1 MYPPYDSDVLAMTQ
15 FIFNFLGPFQVQ
27 MDETPVTHFHSDKS
41 RALLA
46 YLAIDPQVHAR
57 TELATLLWPGVDD
70 EYARTNLRTTLYRL
84 RQTLA
89 QAAPEV
95 GDRLLT
101 VTRNTVQF
109 VGESSAVDVLH
120 FQELISQRTA
130 GAAPAIEPL
139 AAAAALYRGEL
150 LLGLQVADAAPFEEW
165 LLLRREL
172 LHQQAVLTLH
182 ALCTAYETA
191 GDDAQAYTVASR
203 LLTLDPYR
211 EESYRQSMRLL
222 ARMGQ
227 PHQALQQFEQLRHL
241 LRQEMDIAPS
251 PETVTL
257 AQQIAA

>member
-1 MYPPYDSDVLAMTQ
+1 MTQ
-15 FIFNFLGPFQVQ
+15 FTFNFLGPFQV
-27 MDETPVTHFHSDKS
+27 EVGGTLISNFHSDKA

-46 YLAIDPQVHAR
+46 YLAIDPQTHAR

-89 QAAPEV
+89 QAAPDV

-109 VGESSAVDVLH
+109 VGEERMVDVLH
-120 FQELISQRTA
+120 FQHLISQEPT
-130 GAAPAIEPL
+130 APAIAPL

-182 ALCTAYETA
+182 ALCTAYEMA
-191 GDDAQAYTVASR
+191 GNDAQAYAVAGQ
-203 LLTLDPYR
+203 LLTLDLYR

-222 ARMGQ
+222 ARMDYQ
-227 PHQALQQFEQLRHL
+227 KK
-241 LRQEMDIAPS
+241 S
-251 PETVTL
+251 
-257 AQQIAA
+257 